1 MPPRRT
7 QRRRNG
13 VTTGDVVFVVEGNR
27 HFDSYLMS
35 LCPIIVGSVGFLSVT
50 TSLLAEPPRTF
61 IRTIRGGERGLAAH
75 IGASPGAWISLPS
88 ALDELPGT

>member
-13 VTTGDVVFVVEGNR
+13 VTTGDVVFVQGNR

-61 IRTIRGGERGLAAH
+61 IRTIRGR
-75 IGASPGAWISLPS
+75 
-88 ALDELPGT
+88 